1 MKAKTTLTCVEIEYM
16 RLLKDELNVALR
28 KGEPE
33 RAAAFSKELAKL
45 RRKEIRLNGGVNE

>member
-16 RLLKDELNVALR
+16 RLLKDELNIALR

-45 RRKEIRLNGGVNE
+45 RRKEIRLNGGVND